1 MNHTV
6 LYALSMSIGTTK
18 GLKENAF
25 AFCKAIVENKLAA
38 EAAIWINKSSLLP
51 STDAESGF
59 IEMLVS
65 FPATE
70 KVESFI
76 GNELMDKLLDTG
88 ILENPDHLFP
98 FPHQKESFRI
108 FLLSLGNA
116 GFIELRTNKNSKSLF
131 SGSTSFTKADY
142 NDISPVLDKFA
153 KQLRWDGADFDK
165 VLKYQHTREPRSAL
179 GNMLLKKEFQR
190 RIVATLSHEFRNPL
204 NILLGYLELL
214 AASPL
219 NNEQTEQ
226 LEIITDT
233 SQSLYHTVKKVFQF
247 TNLTLDQSIFNTESF
262 NLVQL
267 FERLEKMT
275 AHLAIKKKIDLRFN
289 MASNLDTFLLGDE
302 SKLSDVLVYL
312 IDNAFKFT
320 SSGEI
325 VVNTKLLADTPDTVA
340 VQFEVTDTGIGIDA
354 THHEQVFQF
363 FGQEDDS
370 ITRHYG
376 GLGLGLSIANEYVTR
391 MGGALDL
398 RSTKGKGTGVVF
410 NLPFLKDKNPRK
422 TLKESHLEIN
432 ENLTCDIKVLLVDDD
447 AYQRDMGVKILKG
460 WNLFVAENGQEAIK
474 FLEQNLDTEVILMDI
489 RMPVMDGISATRI
502 IRNELKSKALI
513 IAVSGE
519 VQETTIE
526 ECLAAGMD
534 CFVPKPYNKSFLI
547 QTITGKLQRP
557 DLVVIDTQTDYTKL
571 IGLSALVVEDNK
583 MIQLLTNRHMKDAGC
598 NFDMA
603 SDGESALEF
612 FRQNTYDFVLLDL
625 YLPDT
630 DGFELARIMRN
641 SRMET
646 CIIAYSG
653 DDSEETKKACSE
665 ADMDGMILKNY
676 QKTDELAMCINKLVE
691 KRRMIVSELNRKEAL
706 LYDLDSVRS
715 IIGDNEEDL
724 IDILQS
730 FVKYSS
736 LMIQNLETFR
746 LSDDHDG
753 IKKTAHTLKS
763 SARQFLMND
772 TADKLH
778 RLEKDSTIMD
788 KELVNK
794 MIAEVIAEFSIA
806 IDDMKNK
813 YKI

>member
-1 MNHTV
+1 
-6 LYALSMSIGTTK
+6 
-18 GLKENAF
+18 
-25 AFCKAIVENKLAA
+25 
-38 EAAIWINKSSLLP
+38 
-51 STDAESGF
+51 
-59 IEMLVS
+59 
-65 FPATE
+65 
-70 KVESFI
+70 
-76 GNELMDKLLDTG
+76 
-88 ILENPDHLFP
+88 
-98 FPHQKESFRI
+98 
-108 FLLSLGNA
+108 
-116 GFIELRTNKNSKSLF
+116 
-131 SGSTSFTKADY
+131 
-142 NDISPVLDKFA
+142 
-153 KQLRWDGADFDK
+153 
-165 VLKYQHTREPRSAL
+165 
-179 GNMLLKKEFQR
+179 
-190 RIVATLSHEFRNPL
+190 
-204 NILLGYLELL
+204 
-214 AASPL
+214 
-219 NNEQTEQ
+219 
-226 LEIITDT
+226 
-233 SQSLYHTVKKVFQF
+233 
-247 TNLTLDQSIFNTESF
+247 
-262 NLVQL
+262 
-267 FERLEKMT
+267 
-275 AHLAIKKKIDLRFN
+275 
-289 MASNLDTFLLGDE
+289 
-302 SKLSDVLVYL
+302 
-312 IDNAFKFT
+312 
-320 SSGEI
+320 
-325 VVNTKLLADTPDTVA
+325 
-340 VQFEVTDTGIGIDA
+340 
-354 THHEQVFQF
+354 
-363 FGQEDDS
+363 
-370 ITRHYG
+370 
-376 GLGLGLSIANEYVTR
+376 
-391 MGGALDL
+391 
-398 RSTKGKGTGVVF
+398 
-410 NLPFLKDKNPRK
+410 
-422 TLKESHLEIN
+422 
-432 ENLTCDIKVLLVDDD
+432 
-447 AYQRDMGVKILKG
+447 
-460 WNLFVAENGQEAIK
+460 
-474 FLEQNLDTEVILMDI
+474 MDI

-534 CFVPKPYNKSFLI
+534 CFVPKPYNKSFMI
-547 QTITGKLQRP
+547 QTITVKLQRP

-612 FRQNTYDFVLLDL
+612 FRQNTYDLVLLDL

-806 IDDMKNK
+806 IDDMKKK